1 MNRIEQNWAN
11 ASWKYAKRYRA
22 PMTVT
27 VTEQQPQPQPQ
38 PLHGTTLVVD
48 DVDKDF

>member
-1 MNRIEQNWAN
+1 
-11 ASWKYAKRYRA
+11 
-22 PMTVT
+22 MTVT
-27 VTEQQPQPQPQ
+27 VTEQQPQPQPQPQ

>member
-1 MNRIEQNWAN
+1 
-11 ASWKYAKRYRA
+11 
-22 PMTVT
+22 MTVT